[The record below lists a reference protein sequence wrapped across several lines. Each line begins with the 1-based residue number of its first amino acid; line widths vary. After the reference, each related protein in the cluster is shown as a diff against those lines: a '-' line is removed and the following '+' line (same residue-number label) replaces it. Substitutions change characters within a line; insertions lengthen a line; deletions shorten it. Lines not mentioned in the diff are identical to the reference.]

1 MLTNGARLRSQVCD
15 TEVIVIRAGATAG
28 ALSCGGAPMIA
39 HGETPDAALSLSPDA
54 SEGTAIGK
62 RYVDGA
68 DTVEVLA
75 TKGGAGSLALD
86 GSPLVIKAAKPLP
99 SSD

>member
-15 TEVIVIRAGATAG
+15 TEVIVIRAGETAG
-28 ALSCGGAPMIA
+28 TLSCGGAPMIA

-54 SEGTAIGK
+54 AEGTAIGK
-62 RYVDGA
+62 RYVDDKDA
-68 DTVEVLA
+68 IEVLA

-86 GSPLVIKAAKPLP
+86 GNPLAIKSAKPLP